1 MIRAFLV
8 WLQTSLGKG
17 TGPDAQ
23 SWSEYLLGT
32 LNFWSLLEGTHLL
45 TLILFAGTILVVDLR
60 MLGLAFRQTP
70 ISRLN
75 RALLPLTVFAFLLLA
90 ATGSALFFAK
100 PLFYYHKIWFRL
112 KVVFLAFALLNIL
125 IFHWRARRHGE
136 AWDKAPRPPVFLRVT
151 AALSLASWLAVI
163 TMGRFIA
170 YNWYDCGKPQSAW
183 MNQVEECAIS
193 ETGAIDLQGRPSR

>member
-60 MLGLAFRQTP
+60 MLGVAFKDTP

-75 RALLPLTVFAFLLLA
+75 RQLLPLTIFGFLLMA

-112 KVVFLAFALLNIL
+112 KLLFLAVALINIL
-125 IFHWRARRHGE
+125 IFHWRARRHAE
-136 AWDKAPRPPVFLRVT
+136 AWDRAPRPPTFLRVT

-183 MNQVEECAIS
+183 MNQAEECAIS
-193 ETGAIDLQGRPSR
+193 EGGAMDLDGRAAR